1 MLSETFIDWWFNP
14 WSIGTDTPS
23 GTGDNNL
30 IAQRDGYR
38 TWCANARIPGD
49 LPLHFDPTWSSVAM
63 VDGLKLPYAG
73 SLFMGLITARQ
84 PDQKVLRALPL
95 SDQKWCRAIAATQP
109 LHAYVVPH
117 PESIDTLDICGLAEM
132 AIRLEQGF
140 PGLWPRLQ
148 LHLPAQSQAS
158 IKLRTQNNWATPEDI
173 LRSTTRSQRCWRLC
187 QQRSEE
193 NS

>member
-1 MLSETFIDWWFNP
+1 MLSETFIDWWFSP
-14 WSIGTDTPS
+14 WSIGTTSDTAEH
-23 GTGDNNL
+23 GL
-30 IAQRDGYR
+30 IARRDGYQA
-38 TWCANARIPGD
+38 WCANARIPGD
-49 LPLHFDPTWSSVAM
+49 LPLHFDPAWSSVAM
-63 VDGLKLPYAG
+63 LDGLTLQSAA
-73 SLFMGLITARQ
+73 SLFMGLIAARQ
-84 PDQKVLRALPL
+84 PDQEALRGLPL
-95 SDQKWCRAIAATQP
+95 GDQKWCRAIAATQP

-117 PESIDTLDICGLAEM
+117 PDSSDSLDVCGLAEM

-148 LHLPAQSQAS
+148 LHLPAQSKAG
-158 IKLRTQNNWATPEDI
+158 IKLRMQNNWATPEDI